1 VELEQLPEI
10 QKIIHIGKAN
20 GEITYDE
27 INDILPEKLTNS
39 DKIDDVFIL
48 LNQYG
53 IEIVE
58 EYEKKQVGRRGDT
71 SSSVVPGNFGSLGE
85 QKVPKALVAEL
96 KAQGYEIKLPENKG
110 SLTIQDL
117 AMQMLTRGYDLDAL
131 QLLLQKPEFRPTT
144 AKKKKSTGST
154 GASAADDPIRLYL
167 KEIGKISLISGDKEV
182 ELARRIEGGENII
195 EDAVLR
201 SSLLRSAFIKAYNRV
216 DKGTL
221 RITDIARASKTY
233 YISINEQK
241 ELREKFLREIKP
253 VIDYDKQIASLKAK
267 LKRYTHKSK
276 KHQEVWAQIL
286 KLEGLAAEHVIRVGV
301 SQKELQKHVN
311 KIKSMVFRIKEIKR
325 HFLKLKERYGHDVKG
340 IKAFNRYI
348 ERNEDL
354 HIVERELGCTVED
367 VKNIIKDIRN
377 NERKLRRME
386 QEAGSP
392 TLIIL
397 LWGEK
402 ISRGQRE
409 IDAAKKELINAN
421 LRLVVSI
428 AKRFANRGMH
438 FFDLIQEGNIGLMR
452 AVEKFEYRKG
462 YKFSTYATWWIRQ
475 AITRALSEQ
484 ARTIRIPSHMIEQI
498 NKVNRE
504 ARIFLQETGREPS
517 DDEIAERLGWP
528 VVKVKQVKSVA
539 KDPVSLET
547 PVGEDEDSELGDFVE
562 DKKAPSPL
570 QSTAQSIL
578 AEQLKQVL
586 ATLPAREQKVIRM
599 RFGLDDGYTHTLEEV
614 GYVFKVTRERIRQIE
629 AKALRR
635 LRAPTRMR
643 KLRDFL
649 DQH

>member
-1 VELEQLPEI
+1 MDIEQLPEV

-27 INDILPEKLTNS
+27 INDILPEKITNS

-48 LNQYG
+48 LSQYG

-58 EYEKKQVGRRGDT
+58 EYDRRAVSQKSPPSPKNDIANQI
-71 SSSVVPGNFGSLGE
+71 SIIGE
-85 QKVPKALVAEL
+85 QKAPKALIEDLL
-96 KAQGYEIKLPENKG
+96 KQGYEIKVPENG
-110 SLTIQDL
+110 ELTIQDL
-117 AMQMLTRGYDLDAL
+117 ALQLMQAGYDLEGVVPL
-131 QLLLQKPEFRPTT
+131 FHKYRSLTGG
-144 AKKKKSTGST
+144 KKKKSTSAST
-154 GASAADDPIRLYL
+154 AGAADDPIRLYL

-182 ELARRIEGGENII
+182 ELAKRIEAGEKII
-195 EDAVLR
+195 EEAVLR
-201 SSLLRSAFIKAYNRV
+201 SSLLRHQFIRYLPRV
-216 DKGTL
+216 EKNQIK
-221 RITDIARASKTY
+221 ITEICRASKNY
-233 YISINEQK
+233 YVSTAEAQ
-241 ELREKFLREIKP
+241 ELRQRFLEEMKY
-253 VIDYDKQIASLKAK
+253 VVEYDKQIAALKAK
-267 LKRYTHKSK
+267 LKRFSQKPK
-276 KHQEVWAQIL
+276 KHHEIWAEIL
-286 KLEGLAAEHVIRVGV
+286 KLEDKAAQHMMRIGV
-301 SQKELQKHVN
+301 SQKELNRHVS
-311 KIKSMVFRIKEIKR
+311 KIRGMVFRIKEIKR
-325 HFLKLKERYGHDVKG
+325 HFLKLKDRYGHDVKQ

-348 ERNEDL
+348 ERNENL
-354 HIVERELGCTVED
+354 ELVEKEMGCSLEE
-367 VKNIIKDIRN
+367 VKNVIKDIRN

-397 LWGEK
+397 TWGEK
-402 ISRGQRE
+402 IARGQRE
-409 IDAAKKELINAN
+409 IETAKKELINAN

-452 AVEKFEYRKG
+452 AAEKFEYRKG

-475 AITRALSEQ
+475 AITRAIAEQ
-484 ARTIRIPSHMIEQI
+484 ARTIRIPGHMIEQI

-504 ARIFLQETGREPS
+504 IRTFLQETGREPS

-528 VVKVKQVKSVA
+528 VAKVKQVKTVA

-562 DKKAPSPL
+562 DKKVQSPL
-570 QSTAQSIL
+570 AITAQSIL
-578 AEQLKQVL
+578 AEQLRQVL

-635 LRAPTRMR
+635 LRTPGRTR
-643 KLRDFL
+643 KLKDFL
-649 DQH
+649 D

>member
-1 VELEQLPEI
+1 MELEQLPEI

-71 SSSVVPGNFGSLGE
+71 SSAVVPGNFGSLGE
-85 QKVPKALVAEL
+85 QKVPKPLIAEL
-96 KAQGYEIKLPENKG
+96 KAQGYEIKQPEGKG
-110 SLTIQDL
+110 TLTIQDL
-117 AMQMLTRGYDLDAL
+117 AMQMLNKGYDLEPL
-131 QLLLQKPEFRPTT
+131 QLLLQKPEFRPAS

-216 DKGTL
+216 EKGTL

-233 YISINEQK
+233 YISTQEQK

-253 VIDYDKQIASLKAK
+253 VIEYDKQIASLKAK

-354 HIVERELGCTVED
+354 HIVERELGCSVED

-402 ISRGQRE
+402 IARGQRE

-504 ARIFLQETGREPS
+504 ARIFLQETGREPT
-517 DDEIAERLGWP
+517 DDEIGERLGWP
-528 VVKVKQVKSVA
+528 VIKVKQVKAVA

-570 QSTAQSIL
+570 QATAQSIL

>member
-1 VELEQLPEI
+1 MELEQLPEI

-71 SSSVVPGNFGSLGE
+71 SSQVVPGNFGSLGE

-96 KAQGYEIKLPENKG
+96 KSQGYEIKQPENKAP
-110 SLTIQDL
+110 LTIQDL

-131 QLLLQKPEFRPTT
+131 QLLLQKPEFRPAA
-144 AKKKKSTGST
+144 AKKKKSTGSA

-201 SSLLRSAFIKAYNRV
+201 SSLLRSAFIKSYNRI

-233 YISINEQK
+233 YISTTEQK
-241 ELREKFLREIKP
+241 DLREKFLREIKP
-253 VIDYDKQIASLKAK
+253 VIDFDKQIASLKAK

-402 ISRGQRE
+402 IARGSRE

-517 DDEIAERLGWP
+517 DDEIGERLGWP

-570 QSTAQSIL
+570 QATAQSIL
-578 AEQLKQVL
+578 AEQLKHVL

-643 KLRDFL
+643 RLRDFL

>member
-1 VELEQLPEI
+1 MDLEQLPEI

-71 SSSVVPGNFGSLGE
+71 SSVVVPGNFGSLGE
-85 QKVPKALVAEL
+85 QKVPRALIAEL
-96 KAQGYEIKLPENKG
+96 KAQGYEIKMAEGK
-110 SLTIQDL
+110 SSITIQDL
-117 AMQMLTRGYDLDAL
+117 AMQMLTRGYDLDTL
-131 QLLLQKPEFRPTT
+131 QLLLQKPEFRPAA
-144 AKKKKSTGST
+144 AKKKRTSGGAGS
-154 GASAADDPIRLYL
+154 SAADDPIRLYL

-201 SSLLRSAFIKAYNRV
+201 SSLLRSAFIKSYNKI

-233 YISINEQK
+233 YISTTEQK
-241 ELREKFLREIKP
+241 ELREKFLKEIKP
-253 VIDYDKQIASLKAK
+253 VIDFDKQISSLKTK

-354 HIVERELGCTVED
+354 HIVERELGCSVED

-402 ISRGQRE
+402 IARGSRE

-517 DDEIAERLGWP
+517 DDEIGERLGWP

-570 QSTAQSIL
+570 QSAAQSIL

-643 KLRDFL
+643 RLRDFL

>member
-71 SSSVVPGNFGSLGE
+71 SSAVVPGNFGSLGE

-96 KAQGYEIKLPENKG
+96 KAQGYEIKQPENKVP
-110 SLTIQDL
+110 LTIQDL
-117 AMQMLTRGYDLDAL
+117 AMQMLTRGYDLDSL
-131 QLLLQKPEFRPTT
+131 QLLLQKPEFRPAA
-144 AKKKKSTGST
+144 AKKKKSTGAA

-233 YISINEQK
+233 YISTNEQK

-253 VIDYDKQIASLKAK
+253 VTDFDKQISSLKAK

-402 ISRGQRE
+402 IARGQRE

-517 DDEIAERLGWP
+517 DDEIGERLGWP
-528 VVKVKQVKSVA
+528 VIKVKQVKSVA

-643 KLRDFL
+643 RLRDFL
-649 DQH
+649 DQT

>member
-1 VELEQLPEI
+1 MELEQLPEI
-10 QKIIHIGKAN
+10 QKIVNIGKAN
-20 GEITYDE
+20 GEVTYDE
-27 INDILPEKLTNS
+27 INDILPEKLINS

-58 EYEKKQVGRRGDT
+58 EYDKRSVQKTPADGK
-71 SSSVVPGNFGSLGE
+71 SSERSNITTLGE
-85 QKVPKALVAEL
+85 QKAPKVLLDEL
-96 KAQGYEIKLPENKG
+96 RKMGYE
-110 SLTIQDL
+110 LTPAEVKAITLQDL
-117 AMQMLTRGYDLDAL
+117 AILIMKKGYNLDTLT
-131 QLLLQKPEFRPTT
+131 QLLNKPEFRPVIKS
-144 AKKKKSTGST
+144 KKRSASGTGEP
-154 GASAADDPIRLYL
+154 DDPMRLYL
-167 KEIGKISLISGDKEV
+167 KEIGKISLISADKEV
-182 ELARRIEGGENII
+182 ELAKRIEAGENII

-201 SSLLRSAFIKAYNRV
+201 SSLLRNSFIRYFRKIDN
-216 DKGTL
+216 KTM
-221 RITDIARASKTY
+221 RITDICRASKTY
-233 YISINEQK
+233 YISQTEQQ
-241 ELREKFLREIKP
+241 ELREIYLKEMGP
-253 VIDYDKQIASLKAK
+253 VIDMDKKIQSLKSK

-276 KHQEVWAQIL
+276 KHQEIWADIL
-286 KLEGLAAEHVIRVGV
+286 KLEDKASEHMLVIGV

-325 HFLKLKERYGHDVKG
+325 HFLRLKEKYGYDVKA
-340 IKAFNRYI
+340 IKGYNRYI
-348 ERNEDL
+348 EKNESLD
-354 HIVERELGCTVED
+354 IVEKDMGCSIEE

-397 LWGEK
+397 SWGEK

-409 IDAAKKELINAN
+409 IEMAKKELINAN

-438 FFDLIQEGNIGLMR
+438 FYDLIQEGNIGLMR
-452 AVEKFEYRKG
+452 AVEKFEYKKG

-475 AITRALSEQ
+475 AITRAISEQ

-504 ARIFLQETGREPS
+504 IRIFLQETGREPT

-528 VVKVKQVKSVA
+528 NQKVKQVKNVA

-547 PVGEDEDSELGDFVE
+547 PVGEDEDSELGDFIE
-562 DKKAPSPL
+562 DKKVESPMAA
-570 QSTAQSIL
+570 TAQSIL
-578 AEQLKQVL
+578 ADQIRQVL

-643 KLRDFL
+643 KLKDFL
-649 DQH
+649 DQTP